1 MNYRIFS
8 FGLFTFSFFLFLDVK
23 ELSLCNNL
31 KYLNPYIFA
40 TGWFEAL
47 MFQNKIIQCKRINS
61 LKKLRSTTL
70 GTKILELENQGLWQR
85 LNSFT
90 TKENNF
96 LERVGFGL
104 AYIYGSKVTTNI
116 SIVLFGRIKKK
127 C

>member
-70 GTKILELENQGLWQR
+70 GTKDIGIRKSGFVAKTQFLYTIMYRFKKGNSSPNLKNLSGGLNLSR
-85 LNSFT
+85 GLNM
-90 TKENNF
+90 
-96 LERVGFGL
+96 VG
-104 AYIYGSKVTTNI
+104 ST
-116 SIVLFGRIKKK
+116 
-127 C
+127 